1 MWDSILLEV
10 TKTWFRGWPLLDMVP
25 TSVVVMMAMM
35 DVLGDEDDNNE
46 DMESDG
52 MTISSTAVTP

>member
-1 MWDSILLEV
+1 MEV
-10 TKTWFRGWPLLDMVP
+10 TKTWFRGWPFLDMVP

-35 DVLGDEDDNNE
+35 DVLGDEDDKNE

>member
-1 MWDSILLEV
+1 
-10 TKTWFRGWPLLDMVP
+10 MVP